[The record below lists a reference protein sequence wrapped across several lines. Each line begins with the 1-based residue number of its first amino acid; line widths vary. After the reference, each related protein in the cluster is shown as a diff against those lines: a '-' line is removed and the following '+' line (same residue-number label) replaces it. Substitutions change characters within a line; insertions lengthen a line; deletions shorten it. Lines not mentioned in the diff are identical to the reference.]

1 MILKLNT
8 EYKMKL
14 TEIRKINK
22 SIIVLSGLEV
32 EFGEYYNRIL
42 LSYKILY
49 NTTGMTS
56 DPYLKSKAV
65 ELQSNIER
73 FVNYQF
79 HRDQDIDLLKKLA
92 FEIYKKLD
100 NFK

>member
-1 MILKLNT
+1 
-8 EYKMKL
+8 MKL